1 LPLLREILAEVS
13 DGKVVDVRIGLRWTA
28 VVMDV
33 AGELR
38 CGLSSTLGLPN
49 GHEDKY
55 RLEQAGRITEF
66 SGLEIAAF
74 AEEREQPILAS
85 IGVAAINAL
94 LPDPEPGLCMDE
106 SAADIIAKC
115 GLEKRVAIV
124 GHFPFVSQLRSKV
137 KELHVLSLKP
147 SGRVLPA
154 DAAPEILP
162 YVDVVAI
169 TAQSLINHT
178 MEDLLDLCSPGVII
192 IVVGPSTLF
201 SDVLF
206 GYGVDYLCGSVIED
220 RDNVLRAVS
229 EAGNFQQIHQA
240 GVRLV
245 TIEST
250 DAADSTV

>member
-1 LPLLREILAEVS
+1 MPLLHEILNEVS

-49 GHEDKY
+49 GHDDKF
-55 RLEQAGRITEF
+55 RLEQAGRITEI
-66 SGLEIAAF
+66 SGLEIAAL
-74 AEEREQPILAS
+74 ADEREHPMLAS

-94 LPDPEPGLCMDE
+94 LPDPDPGLCMDG

-115 GLEKRVAIV
+115 GVEKRVAIV

-137 KELHVLSLKP
+137 EELHVLSLAP
-147 SGRVLPA
+147 SGRDLPA

-178 MEDLLDLCSPGVII
+178 MEDLLDLCSPGAIVI
-192 IVVGPSTLF
+192 VLGPSTPF

-206 GYGVDYLCGSVIED
+206 GYGVDYLCGSIIED
-220 RDNVLRAVS
+220 RDNVLKAVS
-229 EAGNFQQIHQA
+229 EAGNFQQVHQA

-245 TIEST
+245 TIESVH
-250 DAADSTV
+250 AASSAV